1 MSLILGK
8 GYSPASLGYYT
19 QARKLEQVPT
29 EALGS
34 IVSQVSFPV
43 FSALQDDKEKL
54 LYGVRKNIKSLM
66 FLNAPLMLL
75 FIVIGEPIFTLLYG
89 TKWLTSVPYF
99 RILCLGGMVY
109 TLNLLNVNVIKSLGK
124 GKIYFFVQFT
134 KRLLSMLMIVGS
146 IFIGKAKIMDGVL
159 ALVWAFTLSF
169 YLNIVINAFVNKRL
183 INYGMISQIKDI
195 FVYILLAGIVAIVTW
210 IMSGLMH
217 SLNQYLVM
225 VIQIILYVI
234 LYLTASALLKL
245 EGFVTYKE
253 IIFERIIKRKKK

>member
-1 MSLILGK
+1 
-8 GYSPASLGYYT
+8 
-19 QARKLEQVPT
+19 
-29 EALGS
+29 
-34 IVSQVSFPV
+34 
-43 FSALQDDKEKL
+43 
-54 LYGVRKNIKSLM
+54 
-66 FLNAPLMLL
+66 MLL